1 MWIKICNFENYSDA
15 RRPNDASSITIYS
28 IINNLSNTFEKTSF
42 LRSNHEDSMDFAR
55 LGHAQ
60 EAHDDVIKNLSTFS
74 D

>member
-1 MWIKICNFENYSDA
+1 MRRNFGNYFDVG
-15 RRPNDASSITIYS
+15 RPTDASF
-28 IINNLSNTFEKTSF
+28 IINNLSNTFEDTSF
-42 LRSNHEDSMDFAR
+42 FRSNHEDSMEFAR